1 MLASINSL
9 AQNKN
14 KILLDIKHHEMQN
27 KKLAD
32 EEPKRISTNGLQ
44 AAINIDNHR

>member
-1 MLASINSL
+1 MFVSTSSL

-14 KILLDIKHHEMQN
+14 KIQLYIKHHEMQN

-44 AAINIDNHR
+44 VAINIR